1 MKTWVKSTKKGGEVL
16 AQLPVP
22 ESICALWLEQSKA
35 AGERGKESCK
45 KDISGGMCKQ
55 KEVVTFHHSCL
66 TNCAGGKAGIAII
79 TPCSKLQ
86 FGVQLYTNCTN

>member
-1 MKTWVKSTKKGGEVL
+1 MKVWVKSTKNGEEVL

-22 ESICALWLEQSKA
+22 ESICALWLEQSKV

-45 KDISGGMCKQ
+45 KDVSGEMYKQ
-55 KEVVTFHHSCL
+55 KEVVTFHLSWL

-79 TPCSKLQ
+79 TPYSKLQ
-86 FGVQLYTNCTN
+86 FGVQLYTNCAN